1 MRVWVDL
8 GLLALADHWKVALG
22 GVTILVVVVV
32 GTLLFGVLGS
42 DTAAA
47 DLTPTTSVQPTAV
60 PDAVSTPVP
69 TPVPTSVAKATPTPL
84 PKADPTSSR
93 KLIDPIVLLTN
104 VNVPIHLTG
113 AENIGSL
120 EFVLTY
126 DPSVLEVSG
135 VEAGG
140 LAQSALFDFGTRSP
154 GRLWSGLIDSEGING
169 DGPIA
174 VVSFKVVGP
183 DASTSLLALEN
194 ITTYDASSLLDI
206 LTNATSGSFTVDG
219 RALTAPTLA
228 FPR

>member
-60 PDAVSTPVP
+60 PDAVATPAP
-69 TPVPTSVAKATPTPL
+69 TPVAIVAPTPL

-140 LAQSALFDFGTRSP
+140 LAQSALFDFGNRSP
-154 GRLWSGLIDSEGING
+154 GRLRAGLIDSEGING

-183 DASTSLLALEN
+183 GASTSLLALEN

>member
-42 DTAAA
+42 DTAVA
-47 DLTPTTSVQPTAV
+47 DLTPTTSGQPTAV

-69 TPVPTSVAKATPTPL
+69 TPVAKVAPTPL

-113 AENIGSL
+113 SENIGSL

-126 DPSVLEVSG
+126 DPSVLKMSG

-140 LAQSALFDFGTRSP
+140 LAQSALFDFGSRIP
-154 GRLWSGLIDSEGING
+154 GRLWVGLIDSEGING

-174 VVSFKVVGP
+174 VVSFEVVGP
-183 DASTSLLALEN
+183 GTSASLLALEN

>member
-69 TPVPTSVAKATPTPL
+69 TPVAKVAPTPL

-183 DASTSLLALEN
+183 GASTSLLALEN

>member
-47 DLTPTTSVQPTAV
+47 DLTPTTSVQPTVV

-69 TPVPTSVAKATPTPL
+69 TPVAKVAPTPL

-93 KLIDPIVLLTN
+93 KMIDPIVLLTN

-154 GRLWSGLIDSEGING
+154 GRLWAGLIDSEGING

-183 DASTSLLALEN
+183 GASTSLLALEN

>member
-69 TPVPTSVAKATPTPL
+69 TPVAKVAPTPL
-84 PKADPTSSR
+84 PKADPTPSR

-154 GRLWSGLIDSEGING
+154 GRLWAGLIDSEGING

-183 DASTSLLALEN
+183 GASTSLLALEN

>member
-8 GLLALADHWKVALG
+8 GLLALADHWKVVLG
-22 GVTILVVVVV
+22 GVSILVVVVV

-47 DLTPTTSVQPTAV
+47 DLTPTTSGQPTAV

-69 TPVPTSVAKATPTPL
+69 TPVAKVAPTPL

-93 KLIDPIVLLTN
+93 KMIDPIVLLTN

-140 LAQSALFDFGTRSP
+140 WAQSALFDFGSRSP
-154 GRLWSGLIDSEGING
+154 GRLWAGLIDSEGING

-206 LTNATSGSFTVDG
+206 LTNATWGSFTVDG

>member
-47 DLTPTTSVQPTAV
+47 DLTPTTSVQPTVV

-69 TPVPTSVAKATPTPL
+69 TPVAKVAPTPL

-93 KLIDPIVLLTN
+93 KLIDPIILLTN

-154 GRLWSGLIDSEGING
+154 GRLWAGLIDSEGING

-183 DASTSLLALEN
+183 GASTSLLALEN

>member
-69 TPVPTSVAKATPTPL
+69 TPVTKVAPTPL

-154 GRLWSGLIDSEGING
+154 GRLWAGLIDSEGING

-183 DASTSLLALEN
+183 GASTSLLALEN

-206 LTNATSGSFTVDG
+206 LTNATSGSFTFDG
-219 RALTAPTLA
+219 LALTAPTLA

>member
-47 DLTPTTSVQPTAV
+47 DLTPTKAVQPTAV
-60 PDAVSTPVP
+60 PNAVSTPVP
-69 TPVPTSVAKATPTPL
+69 TPVEKVAETPS
-84 PKADPTSSR
+84 PKADLTSSR

-126 DPSVLEVSG
+126 DPSVLEVTG

-140 LAQSALFDFGTRSP
+140 LAQSALFDYGTRSP
-154 GRLWSGLIDSEGING
+154 GRLWAGLIDSEGING
-169 DGPIA
+169 DGPVA
-174 VVSFKVVGP
+174 VVSFKVIGP
-183 DASTSLLALEN
+183 GASTSPLALEN

>member
-8 GLLALADHWKVALG
+8 GLLALADHWKVVLG
-22 GVTILVVVVV
+22 GVSILVVVVV

-47 DLTPTTSVQPTAV
+47 DLTPTTSVQSTAV

-69 TPVPTSVAKATPTPL
+69 TPVAKVAPTPL

-126 DPSVLEVSG
+126 DPAVLEVSG

>member
-47 DLTPTTSVQPTAV
+47 DLTPTTSVQPTVV

-69 TPVPTSVAKATPTPL
+69 TPVAKVAPTSM
-84 PKADPTSSR
+84 PKEDPTSSR

-154 GRLWSGLIDSEGING
+154 GRLWAGLIDSEGING

-183 DASTSLLALEN
+183 GASTSLLALEN

-228 FPR
+228 IPR

>member
-60 PDAVSTPVP
+60 PDAVSTTVP
-69 TPVPTSVAKATPTPL
+69 TPVVKVAPTPL
-84 PKADPTSSR
+84 PKEDPTSSR

-113 AENIGSL
+113 GENIGSL

-140 LAQSALFDFGTRSP
+140 LAQSALFDFGSRSP
-154 GRLWSGLIDSEGING
+154 GRLWAGLIDSEGING

-174 VVSFKVVGP
+174 VVSFEVVGP
-183 DASTSLLALEN
+183 GASTSLLALEN

-219 RALTAPTLA
+219 LALTAPTLA

>member
-60 PDAVSTPVP
+60 PDAVSTPAP
-69 TPVPTSVAKATPTPL
+69 TPVAKVAPTPL

-154 GRLWSGLIDSEGING
+154 GRLWAGLIDSEGING

-219 RALTAPTLA
+219 RALIAPTLA

>member
-8 GLLALADHWKVALG
+8 GLLALADHWKVVLG
-22 GVTILVVVVV
+22 GVSILVVVVV

-60 PDAVSTPVP
+60 PDAVSTLVP
-69 TPVPTSVAKATPTPL
+69 TPVAKVAPTPM

-154 GRLWSGLIDSEGING
+154 GRLWSGWIDSEGING

-174 VVSFKVVGP
+174 VVSFEVVGP
-183 DASTSLLALEN
+183 GASTSLLALEN

>member
-69 TPVPTSVAKATPTPL
+69 TPVAKVAPTPL

-93 KLIDPIVLLTN
+93 KMIDPIVLLTN

-154 GRLWSGLIDSEGING
+154 GRLWAGLIDSEGING

-183 DASTSLLALEN
+183 GASTSLLALEN